1 MRVVERRSYGVF
13 SVIAVFAAMRLE
25 FCGFPRELGMSR
37 SKDGVPQVLFEGKCG
52 ASELIAVKAGIGP
65 VAAQRAAE
73 RVLQVHAPLL
83 VVSVGLAGA
92 VDNKLSVG
100 DIVICSQLY
109 REGFPTLSSDS
120 RFVRIAAA
128 GNHDR
133 LCTGATLTVD
143 APVATPGAKRRVA
156 ESWPVAIVEMES
168 YSVAQEAAA
177 AKRSFIAIRVI
188 SDTSD
193 ESVPDFMHLRKI
205 LANPVAWWSAGRSA
219 HHAIRAI
226 RSLEKFLLPFLR
238 NAAADLNR

>member
-1 MRVVERRSYGVF
+1 MRS
-13 SVIAVFAAMRLE
+13 E

-37 SKDGVPQVLFEGKCG
+37 SKDGVPQVLFEGTCG
-52 ASELIAVKAGIGP
+52 ASEVIAVRAGIGP

-73 RVLQVHAPLL
+73 RVLAVHAPLRI
-83 VVSVGLAGA
+83 VSVGLAGA
-92 VDNKLSVG
+92 VDDKLSIG
-100 DIVICSQLY
+100 DIVICTQLH

-128 GNHDR
+128 GSHDR

-143 APVATPGAKRRVA
+143 APVSTPDAKRQIA

-168 YSVAQEAAA
+168 YSIAREAAA

-193 ESVPDFMHLRKI
+193 DSVPDFMHLRKI
-205 LANPVAWWSAGRSA
+205 LVDPVEWWRAGRSVR
-219 HHAIRAI
+219 HAIQAI

-238 NAAADLNR
+238 DAAADLKR